1 MIYIGNNEING
12 IYLGDSE
19 ISAIYAGETQIY
31 PIGYFINYTST
42 DNQVIN
48 VPVSGW
54 GTNVTVVNNTY
65 TNGKGK
71 IELSAQPTAIPA
83 SAFYNSNLASIRINS
98 SITTI
103 GGSAFGACTGLTE
116 IDIKNVSTMGDA
128 AFVDCGNLTAITME
142 NISSIPYQCF
152 YGCGFTEFTVG
163 DNVTSIGQSAFESC
177 TSLTTLT
184 IGAGVTE
191 IESSAFANCESL
203 NLILAYPDTAPTI
216 YADTF
221 YGVAIGGVLKNN
233 GGYEDWLSTDEA
245 YLGYYEW
252 TEESLINYID
262 YLTFTGA
269 SYVDTGILPDINTR
283 VEMYGVYI
291 SGQQTYFPLFGGCN
305 NDNSGNWFRVRTETS
320 ALYLNGAIG
329 NTREN
334 LTVSYPINGTIILDN
349 TGLQYNN
356 QKLSLNPTSMNT
368 STSNIYI
375 HTDNRNGRPTDTR
388 TTTMRVSEFKIFKNN
403 VLVSDLKPAIDE
415 DNVICFY
422 DTINKIYK
430 YNIGSGGLING

>member
-1 MIYIGNNEING
+1 MIYIG
-12 IYLGDSE
+12 DSE
-19 ISAIYAGETQIY
+19 ISYIYIGDNLCSAIYAGETQIY

-71 IELSAQPTAIPA
+71 IELSAQPTAIP
-83 SAFYNSNLASIRINS
+83 SNAFYNSNLASIRINS

-128 AFVDCGNLTAITME
+128 AFVYCGNLTAITME

-177 TSLTTLT
+177 TALTTLT
-184 IGAGVTE
+184 IGAGVTV
-191 IESSAFANCESL
+191 IESSSFANCESL

-252 TEESLINYID
+252 TEDALVTLKWVDIRTVDNTTPLYDIAWKTNGSFSGDKWFSEKSG
-262 YLTFTGA
+262 LTTDGSGWTSGRDVSYGRYTYHRFNSSQYTCNFLPEYDTLNDGYGA
-269 SYVDTGILPDINTR
+269 QLGYGIAQRDAARSTLT
-283 VEMYGVYI
+283 
-291 SGQQTYFPLFGGCN
+291 
-305 NDNSGNWFRVRTETS
+305 TET
-320 ALYLNGAIG
+320 IDG
-329 NTREN
+329 NTYYVLGLEN
-334 LTVSYPINGTIILDN
+334 WQNWSPLYVPF
-349 TGLQYNN
+349 
-356 QKLSLNPTSMNT
+356 
-368 STSNIYI
+368 STSRIQSNWSAGLI
-375 HTDNRNGRPTDTR
+375 
-388 TTTMRVSEFKIFKNN
+388 MV
-403 VLVSDLKPAIDE
+403 
-415 DNVICFY
+415 
-422 DTINKIYK
+422 KIYA
-430 YNIGSGGLING
+430 